1 MWYAFKNSNSDNYDD
16 GGGGGK
22 INYCNIN
29 VTVNRRIGKKNNKL
43 GKCPVV
49 VNTKNYYFK

>member
-29 VTVNRRIGKKNNKL
+29 VTVNRRIGEKNNKL